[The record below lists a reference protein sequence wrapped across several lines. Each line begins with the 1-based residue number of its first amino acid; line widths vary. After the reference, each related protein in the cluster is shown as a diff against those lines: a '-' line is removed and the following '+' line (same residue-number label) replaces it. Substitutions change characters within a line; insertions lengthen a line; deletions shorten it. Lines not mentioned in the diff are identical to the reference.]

1 MVIPQVFQQGTF
13 EFALSTTR
21 ILILAT
27 NGKPIKFVYEGDSR
41 LKEVTDNRENMDQ
54 TLEGQIQ
61 VKAGLAVIS
70 SDIVG
75 CWELA

>member
-1 MVIPQVFQQGTF
+1 M
-13 EFALSTTR
+13 
-21 ILILAT
+21 ILAT